1 MEIKAKNFFSA
12 ALAVAVGTLTFESV
26 RDNYD
31 TIKEKF
37 SNEGKKIIDGIKGNS
52 KDQEIV
58 KGEDEN
64 E

>member
-1 MEIKAKNFFSA
+1 MEIKAKNFFGA

-26 RDNYD
+26 SENYE
-31 TIKEKF
+31 TIKDKF
-37 SNEGKKIIDGIKGNS
+37 STEGTKVVDGFKSNS

-58 KGEDEN
+58 NGSDEN